1 MTDLS
6 KIDTTIYLGNFPIHQ
21 PVTAFTGILISCAC
35 LFFYVQLS
43 FANKENKIAYY
54 WKIFFINLTISTML
68 GAFTHAFFL
77 SHEGVMYK
85 TLWLPMQVLNGIAIY
100 CAQQATMYSVMQ
112 DYKNTTRILWS
123 RYSKVLLI
131 VLVPAVFIFQNFLV
145 SVINSALGLIPVMLM
160 HFSDTNKKDNASKWI
175 AYGILISFLTAIVH
189 VGKIGVSKYFNHLD
203 IAHILI
209 IINLSVMYKGVKL
222 KSV

>member
-35 LFFYVQLS
+35 LFFSFQLS
-43 FANKENKIAYY
+43 SYKKENKIAYY
-54 WKIFFINLTISTML
+54 WKVFFFNLTFSTFL

-77 SHEGVMYK
+77 LHEGVIYK
-85 TLWLPMQVLNGIAIY
+85 SLWLPMQVLNGIAIY

-112 DYKNTTRILWS
+112 EYKNTTRIFWD
-123 RYSKVLLI
+123 RYSKALLI
-131 VLVPAVFIFQNFLV
+131 VLIPAVFIFQNFLV
-145 SVINSALGLIPVMLM
+145 SVINSALGLIPVMIM
-160 HFSDTNKKDNASKWI
+160 HFSDVNKKDNASKWV
-175 AYGILISFLTAIVH
+175 ASGILISFLTAIIH

-203 IAHILI
+203 IAHILM